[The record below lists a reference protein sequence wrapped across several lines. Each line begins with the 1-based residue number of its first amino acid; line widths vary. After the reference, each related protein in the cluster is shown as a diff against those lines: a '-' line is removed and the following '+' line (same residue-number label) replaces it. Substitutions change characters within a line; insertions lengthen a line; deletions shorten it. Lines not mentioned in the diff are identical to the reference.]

1 MGKQSSR
8 KKRNKKTPNKINP
21 LTKEILKGV
30 LIGIMVNLAKK
41 LINYRI
47 HLLLITVF
55 SDDRGVAQTSSL
67 IKE

>member
-30 LIGIMVNLAKK
+30 LIGI
-41 LINYRI
+41 
-47 HLLLITVF
+47 
-55 SDDRGVAQTSSL
+55 
-67 IKE
+67 